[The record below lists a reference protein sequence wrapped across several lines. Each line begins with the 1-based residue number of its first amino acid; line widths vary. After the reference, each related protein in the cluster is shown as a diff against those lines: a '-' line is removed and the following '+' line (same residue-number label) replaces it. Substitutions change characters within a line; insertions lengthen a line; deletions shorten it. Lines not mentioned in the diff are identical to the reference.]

1 MKLLMHMCCAPCS
14 TYPVKILKEKNIN
27 FTGYFYNPNIHPY
40 EEYERRR
47 NTVKEFSEI
56 VNIDVIYND
65 EYLER
70 EWLEY
75 KDNNRCKMCYNL
87 RIDKTAHYASLNG
100 YNAFTTTLLI
110 SPYQNHELIKELGNE
125 YAKKYGIEF
134 YYEDFRPYF
143 REGQSIARE
152 YNLYRQ
158 KYCGCIISF
167 NSK

>member
-1 MKLLMHMCCAPCS
+1 MHMCCAPCS

-87 RIDKTAHYASLNG
+87 RIEKTALYASLNG
-100 YNAFTTTLLI
+100 YNAFTSTLLI
-110 SPYQNHELIKELGNE
+110 SPYQNHELIKELGNK

>member
-87 RIDKTAHYASLNG
+87 RIEKTALYASLNG
-100 YNAFTTTLLI
+100 YNAFTSTLLI
-110 SPYQNHELIKELGNE
+110 SPYQNHELIKELGNK

>member
-110 SPYQNHELIKELGNE
+110 SPYQNHELIKELGNK

>member
-100 YNAFTTTLLI
+100 YNAFTSTLLI
-110 SPYQNHELIKELGNE
+110 SPYQNHELIKELGNK

>member
-1 MKLLMHMCCAPCS
+1 MHMCCAPCS

-87 RIDKTAHYASLNG
+87 RIEKTALYASLNG

-110 SPYQNHELIKELGNE
+110 SPYQNHELIKELGNK

>member
-14 TYPVKILKEKNIN
+14 TYPVKILKEKNID

-87 RIDKTAHYASLNG
+87 RIEKTALYASLNG
-100 YNAFTTTLLI
+100 YNAFTSTLLI
-110 SPYQNHELIKELGNE
+110 SPYQNHELIKELGNK

>member
-87 RIDKTAHYASLNG
+87 RIEKTALYASLNG

-110 SPYQNHELIKELGNE
+110 SPYQNHELIKELGNK

>member
-1 MKLLMHMCCAPCS
+1 MHMCCAPCS

-110 SPYQNHELIKELGNE
+110 SPYQNHELIKELGNK